1 MTKTDLSLYLAALAF
16 LATTVHLSIAALV
29 CALVWLL
36 IKSVRDDPPPRS
48 PYLRDGTVE

>member
-16 LATTVHLSIAALV
+16 LVTTVHLSIAPIV

-36 IKSVRDDPPPRS
+36 IKSVQADPPP
-48 PYLRDGTVE
+48 